1 MLKSLIAGLLG
12 VVAIQASAAA
22 EPISLNG
29 STTVMN
35 AIVMPK
41 KAEIEKLSG
50 QTITIVGNGSQR
62 GIADLAGGKAQIAMI
77 SAPLAD
83 EVEKLNK
90 LQPGAIDPAKL
101 HAHQIGETRV
111 AFAVHPSNGVK
122 TLSDAQLAD
131 ILAGKV
137 TNWKEIGGTD
147 QAIVIVAAQPGDGVR
162 TMVETTLLK
171 GVSLPASTRALSNA
185 GQIVKV
191 VAQLPGGIGLI
202 AAASLDATVAEI
214 KAATPI
220 TQPLI
225 LVTMGEETPAIQQ
238 IIEAATKVG
247 KAS

>member
-1 MLKSLIAGLLG
+1 MLKGLVAGILG
-12 VVAIQASAAA
+12 MVAIQAAFAA

-35 AIVMPK
+35 AILAPK

-50 QTITIVGNGSQR
+50 QSITIVGNGSQR
-62 GIADLAGGKAQIAMI
+62 GIADLAAGKAQIAMI

-83 EVEKLNK
+83 EVGKLNK
-90 LQPGAIDPAKL
+90 LQPGAIDPAKV
-101 HAHQIGETRV
+101 HGHQIGETRV
-111 AFAVHPSNGVK
+111 AFAVHTGNGVK
-122 TLSDAQLAD
+122 TLSDAQLTD
-131 ILAGKV
+131 IMAGKV
-137 TNWKEIGGTD
+137 TNWKEVGGAD

-171 GVSLPASTRALSNA
+171 GASLPASTRALSNA

-191 VAQLPGGIGLI
+191 VAQIPGGIGVI
-202 AAASLDATVAEI
+202 AATSLDATVAEL
-214 KAATPI
+214 KNATPI

-225 LVTMGEETPAIQQ
+225 LVTMGEETPAVQQ

-247 KAS
+247 KSS